1 MNRCANCNKPLRNN
15 NCRCHACA
23 EHKRRHGTDR
33 PTQWVP
39 PPPLPQ
45 RVELYQHGR
54 VVATVVTGDPDD
66 GVVAAVRVE
75 EARRRQV
82 PIAAI
87 VPVLR
92 PARGERG

>member
-1 MNRCANCNKPLRNN
+1 MNRCANCNKPLRSANR
-15 NCRCHACA
+15 RCGACA
-23 EHKRRHGTDR
+23 DHKCKHGSER

-45 RVELYQHGR
+45 RVELYRRGR

-75 EARRRQV
+75 EASRRRV
-82 PIAAI
+82 PVAAI

-92 PARGERG
+92 PARG